1 MDINSLFPSNFL
13 KAADLEGQARRVT
26 IASCAPEL
34 LGQGETKPVLRFA
47 GIPRGL
53 VLNRTNAAVLAAAF
67 GTETTQWA
75 GQPVELYPDV
85 TMFQGRAT
93 PCIRVR
99 TAGAAV
105 PFAAGAVFPAA
116 APPPPPPPAAPLAA
130 AQPMPFAATP
140 TTTQAPPA
148 GQMQPTQAPPPEQ
161 AALPLDTPISW

>member
-1 MDINSLFPSNFL
+1 MDINSLFPSNYL
-13 KAADLEGQARRVT
+13 KAADLQGQARRVT
-26 IASCAPEL
+26 IASCAPEP

-53 VLNRTNAAVLAAAF
+53 VLNRTNAAVLAAAL
-67 GTETTQWA
+67 GTETTAWC

-99 TAGAAV
+99 VAAGAAV

-116 APPPPPPPAAPLAA
+116 APEPVPPPVAPTPPPPPPAAAPLADA
-130 AQPMPFAATP
+130 
-140 TTTQAPPA
+140 
-148 GQMQPTQAPPPEQ
+148 QPTQAPQPEQ
-161 AALPLDTPISW
+161 AALPLDAPISW

>member
-67 GTETTQWA
+67 GTETTAWA
-75 GQPVELYPDV
+75 GQPVELYPDM

-105 PFAAGAVFPAA
+105 PFAAGAVFQAA
-116 APPPPPPPAAPLAA
+116 PPPPPPAAPLAA
-130 AQPMPFAATP
+130 AQPMPFAAP
-140 TTTQAPPA
+140 PAATQAPPA
-148 GQMQPTQAPPPEQ
+148 GPGQSTQAPQPEQ
-161 AALPLDTPISW
+161 AVPLEAPINW